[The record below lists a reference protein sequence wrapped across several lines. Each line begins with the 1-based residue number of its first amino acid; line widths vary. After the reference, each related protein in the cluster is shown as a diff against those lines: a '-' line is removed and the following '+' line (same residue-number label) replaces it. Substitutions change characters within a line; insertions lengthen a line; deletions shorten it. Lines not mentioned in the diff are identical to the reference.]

1 MTEERQN
8 RRGQDQQA
16 DLTFCFFPHLKDF
29 LVIDTR
35 ADLPNGPAVHE
46 LNADEVYNDRF
57 YRDLEAGFSDLL
69 RDREE
74 PFATLMALSVHVE
87 EMMRERGMEALLE
100 VVARTFPIGK
110 PPQIAIVVFAGP
122 LLNADE
128 GQVRDALERLFPKGA
143 LGALSAPTSQKLLS
157 LLARERERT
166 QQRQREQVQR
176 GLLQGNEGFLTLWQR
191 PPEQG
196 SN

>member
-1 MTEERQN
+1 MANEREG
-8 RRGQDQQA
+8 RRGEEQA

-29 LVIDTR
+29 LVVDTR

-46 LNADEVYNDRF
+46 FNAADVYNDRF

-69 RDREE
+69 RDRDE
-74 PFATLMALSVHVE
+74 PFAALMALSVHVE
-87 EMMRERGMEALLE
+87 EMMRERGMDAMLE
-100 VVARTFPIGK
+100 VVGRTFPISK
-110 PPQIAIVVFAGP
+110 PPQISIVVFAGP
-122 LLNADE
+122 LLNADD

-143 LGALSAPTSQKLLS
+143 LGALFMPTSQKLLS

-166 QQRQREQVQR
+166 RDRRREQAQR

-196 SN
+196 AN